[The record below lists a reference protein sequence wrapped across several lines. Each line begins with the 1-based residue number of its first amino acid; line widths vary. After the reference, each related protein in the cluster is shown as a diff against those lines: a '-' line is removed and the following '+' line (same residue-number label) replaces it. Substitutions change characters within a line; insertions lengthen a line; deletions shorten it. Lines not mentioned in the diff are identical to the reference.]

1 MSAAENSAQSARRVI
16 GRPFVKG
23 QTGNPGGRPKAE
35 VDVVAIA
42 RRNGPEAIQ
51 MLAEIM
57 RNPKASESA
66 RVSAANSLLDR
77 GFGKPVQKIDGD
89 LTLRRPLVEMTDD
102 ELLELA
108 VSARVIEHHD
118 EESPQHAR
126 AE

>member
-1 MSAAENSAQSARRVI
+1 MTATAPKLHIARTCVSAAENGAQSTRRVI

-57 RNPKASESA
+57 RNPKASEVSA

-77 GFGKPVQKIDGD
+77 EQ
-89 LTLRRPLVEMTDD
+89 LRQAPCRRLM
-102 ELLELA
+102 A
-108 VSARVIEHHD
+108 I
-118 EESPQHAR
+118 
-126 AE
+126 